1 MFQSRYVEGVKPAE
15 FDPQIDDFISSG
27 PEGGGNA
34 MRFAIENEQG
44 QVYRHLTAHGMGCYL
59 RLNLFLRDDLGLHD
73 KHRGTPKGAHYC
85 VKHDQTPS

>member
-1 MFQSRYVEGVKPAE
+1 MFDSRYVKDTKPAAY
-15 FDPQIDDFISSG
+15 DSQINDFLSRG

-44 QVYRHLTAHGMGCYL
+44 QVYRHITAHGMGSYI

-73 KHRGTPKGAHYC
+73 KHKGTSKGAHYC
-85 VKHDQTPS
+85 VKID